1 MDKLIIKDNETGN
14 WMEIYHSENE
24 IIIDTENDKAEIKG
38 TFNDFERVLIN
49 NAKALNLEIQI
60 SEENTFGKIL
70 ELINKNYSKLKITY
84 TVKHEENTVLDVIED
99 FSKVISK
106 DTEFQIFSTGEDYI
120 TKINDVI
127 VYKDGEENIVTK
139 QINDKNMSTG
149 ETILHFASNDTTLSK
164 VNQLIDEFNDILV
177 TFGITSIRNLLLYKG
192 EN

>member
-1 MDKLIIKDNETGN
+1 MNKLIIKDNETGN

-139 QINDKNMSTG
+139 QINDKNISTG

-177 TFGITSIRNLLLYKG
+177 TFGITSI
-192 EN
+192 

>member
-1 MDKLIIKDNETGN
+1 MNSIYLKDNETGN
-14 WMEIYHSENE
+14 YIDLNYSQEN
-24 IIIDTENDKAEIKG
+24 IIIETENGKAEITG
-38 TFNDFERVLIN
+38 TLYDIHELIQN
-49 NAKALNLEIQI
+49 NLKVIYEQLQI
-60 SEENTFGKIL
+60 SEENAFGKIL
-70 ELINKNYSKLKITY
+70 KLINKNYSKLKITY

-99 FSKVISK
+99 FSTCISK

-139 QINDKNMSTG
+139 QINDKNISTG

-177 TFGITSIRNLLLYKG
+177 TFGITSI
-192 EN
+192 

>member
-99 FSKVISK
+99 FSTCISK

-139 QINDKNMSTG
+139 QINDKNISTG

-177 TFGITSIRNLLLYKG
+177 TFGITSI
-192 EN
+192 